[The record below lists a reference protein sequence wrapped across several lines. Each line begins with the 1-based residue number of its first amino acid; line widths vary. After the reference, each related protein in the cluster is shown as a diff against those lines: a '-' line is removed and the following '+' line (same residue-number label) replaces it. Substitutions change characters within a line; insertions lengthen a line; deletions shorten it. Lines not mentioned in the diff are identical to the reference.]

1 VLLTNLQGL
10 EPVTDHFA
18 GTGIAILLDLA
29 LDALLEV
36 FPDIHHEQESY
47 EILTVALPASR

>member
-1 VLLTNLQGL
+1 MLLANLQGP

-29 LDALLEV
+29 LDELLEV
-36 FPDIHHEQESY
+36 FPDD
-47 EILTVALPASR
+47 VARRHG